1 MISIV
6 ILIPC
11 NGDRGSRR
19 CRVHLG
25 RLWAAVAALACLM
38 TAACARNPSSGT
50 RASADSRPTIVT
62 GFYPLYEAA
71 SRVGGDQ
78 FQVVNLTPAGAEPHD
93 LELTPDEVQRTL
105 TAKLVLYIGNGFQPA
120 LEDTVKQ
127 RGQGGGSSIDVI
139 EGMNLAAPPPVE
151 GGDGAADEGEN
162 LSFDPHVWL
171 DPVLMK
177 DIVTRTEK
185 ALAGIDPAHAGTYAR
200 NAQGYRAEL
209 DALDADY
216 RAKLAGCRRKVI
228 VTSHA
233 AFGYLSKRYG
243 LEQQAISGVSPES
256 EPSPK
261 RLQELAA
268 LVRDKG
274 VTTIFGE
281 TLVSPRTADALAR
294 EAGVTTA
301 VLDPIEGLT
310 PDEVK
315 AGKSYVSVMRD
326 NLAALGTALGCGT

>member
-1 MISIV
+1 V
-6 ILIPC
+6 VCL
-11 NGDRGSRR
+11 
-19 CRVHLG
+19 
-25 RLWAAVAALACLM
+25 AASACTRSPSGKASGGAA
-38 TAACARNPSSGT
+38 
-50 RASADSRPTIVT
+50 ASADSRPAIVA

-78 FQVVNLTPAGAEPHD
+78 FQVLNLTPAGAEPHD

-105 TAKLVLYIGNGFQPA
+105 VAKVVLYIGGGFQPA
-120 LEDTVKQ
+120 LEDTVK
-127 RGQGGGSSIDVI
+127 RRGGSSIDVI
-139 EGMNLAAPPPVE
+139 QGMSLAPPPTVE
-151 GGDGAADEGEN
+151 GPDSGAEEKEN

-171 DPVLMK
+171 DPMLMS
-177 DIVTRTEK
+177 DIVARTGK
-185 ALAGIDPAHAGTYAR
+185 VLAGIDPAHADMYAR
-200 NAQGYRAEL
+200 NTRSYQSEL
-209 DALDADY
+209 AKLDSDY
-216 RAKLAGCRRKVI
+216 RAGLTGCARNVI

-233 AFGYLSKRYG
+233 AFGYLAKRYG
-243 LEQQAISGVSPES
+243 LEQQAISGISPES

-268 LVRDKG
+268 LVKSKG

-294 EAGVTTA
+294 EAGVKTA

-310 PDEVK
+310 PDEIK

-326 NLAALGTALGCGT
+326 NLATLRTALGCGT